1 MPSTRLRPG
10 KDEKMQNAEFGMQN
24 ENANGEAASGSFH
37 SSFCNHQ
44 SAFTLIELLVV
55 IGIMAILA
63 GLLTVGVNKAI
74 KKAHIVRLQGDLQ
87 TISQALEAYKSD
99 FGDYPRLPAEEKTLN
114 PGGMARN
121 TSPVTYDT
129 GTNILCWALIAPA
142 DAGTDGADGPGFTK
156 TPAVKSGTTYT
167 QQGRKYGPYL
177 DAGKFKT
184 QQTYP
189 TTGNTPPVAY
199 EILDMDGNPILYYAA
214 RPTHGDLTVPT
225 NYVGTKYG
233 SGSAA
238 QADQALYNADDGMD
252 PRNPGNLLLS
262 AADLLAGVQAKNFT
276 GPFILWCAGQD
287 GKFGTGLPA
296 PTASDIAR
304 IDDAT
309 NMQ

>member
-1 MPSTRLRPG
+1 MRRIDSILNR
-10 KDEKMQNAEFGMQN
+10 
-24 ENANGEAASGSFH
+24 
-37 SSFCNHQ
+37 

-99 FGDYPRLPAEEKTLN
+99 FGDYPRLPAEEASLN
-114 PGGMARN
+114 PGGVARN
-121 TSPVTYDT
+121 TPPVTYDT
-129 GTNILCWALIAPA
+129 GSNILCWALIAPA

-156 TPAVKSGTTYT
+156 TPAVKNGTTYT

-177 DAGKFKT
+177 DPGKFKT

-199 EILDMDGNPILYYAA
+199 EILDMDGNPILYYVA
-214 RPTHGDLTVPT
+214 RPTHGDLTVAA
-225 NYVGTKYG
+225 NYVG
-233 SGSAA
+233 SGNGNPGG
-238 QADQALYNADDGMD
+238 DTALYNADDNSTLKDLTGF
-252 PRNPGNLLLS
+252 PLLQASLLS
-262 AADLLAGVQAKNFT
+262 AVQANNFT

-287 GKFGTGLPA
+287 GKWGTG
-296 PTASDIAR
+296 
-304 IDDAT
+304 DDAT